1 LSTYGG
7 VLEIT
12 ETMSKISCTYRH
24 ALLFFLSSFS
34 LSLSLSWSIS
44 TCWLLLLLLKTF
56 IDGYAYAYT
65 SILSIVRS
73 LARSMKIKVLLC
85 VHTTNK
91 KNISIEICF
100 LLLIVH
106 RTHQLRKREK
116 KINASF
122 IYLSLFFFIIQIRD
136 FQEDIVDKQIISNY
150 KCLIRIKRNE
160 ILKYVIRR
168 KK

>member
-1 LSTYGG
+1 
-7 VLEIT
+7 
-12 ETMSKISCTYRH
+12 MSKISCTYRH

-34 LSLSLSWSIS
+34 LSLSLLVDIDLLTTITSVKDIYRWICLCIYKYSIYRS
-44 TCWLLLLLLKTF
+44 F
-56 IDGYAYAYT
+56 A
-65 SILSIVRS
+65 RS

-168 KK
+168 KKS